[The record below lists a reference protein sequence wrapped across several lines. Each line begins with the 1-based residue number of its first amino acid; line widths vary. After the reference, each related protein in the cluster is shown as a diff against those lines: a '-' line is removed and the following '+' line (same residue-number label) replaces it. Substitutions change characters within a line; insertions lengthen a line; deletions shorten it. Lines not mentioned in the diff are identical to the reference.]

1 MFKHTFKILQ
11 QNAARFFRSVKTLCD
26 IMQQLKKQQLRKPT
40 AATVFT
46 YRIKYYFVTY
56 SDSGDFSD

>member
-1 MFKHTFKILQ
+1 
-11 QNAARFFRSVKTLCD
+11 
-26 IMQQLKKQQLRKPT
+26 MQQLKKQQLRKPT